1 VDGLIH
7 ESELLKEKNADN
19 YPQGSTLKVEILRI
33 EAFDHRISLSEKSAN
48 EEEGSVNDYI
58 VSGSSTSAQL
68 DEVLGDMNFSDEDS
82 SSEDS
87 SEG

>member
-1 VDGLIH
+1 
-7 ESELLKEKNADN
+7 
-19 YPQGSTLKVEILRI
+19 
-33 EAFDHRISLSEKSAN
+33 LSEKSAN